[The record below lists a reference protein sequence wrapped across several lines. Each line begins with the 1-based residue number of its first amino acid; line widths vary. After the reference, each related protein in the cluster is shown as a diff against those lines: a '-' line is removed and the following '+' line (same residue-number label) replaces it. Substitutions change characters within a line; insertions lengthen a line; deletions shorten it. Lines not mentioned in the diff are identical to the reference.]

1 MTSVSSGGSTAGY
14 GYEDY
19 RLSTITHN
27 GFSYTFGYDG
37 YGNNTSVA
45 VGGRT
50 LTTNTFNLK
59 AGLPTGSTYGNGD
72 TVTYSYDS
80 RERLIGKS
88 FNGTP
93 AVSYKY
99 DAMGSLVE
107 TEDLLNN
114 ISFKTQYDL
123 INRITGVTSSDGG
136 EYRISYDDQN
146 RIDATLEKIA
156 GVTLKNEYQYSDT
169 SIIEGVKLNG
179 SQILTYDWD
188 DLTRMTSRTLKLT
201 APFTTQYTY
210 LKGSNASGETTLVAE
225 IKNGGETLSYTYDQF
240 GNITSVSKNGAVVES
255 YEYDGL
261 NQLTKV
267 TNGAN
272 VTEYAYDAGG
282 NLTTVKLNGKVQDTY
297 GYTDAGWKD
306 LLTSF
311 NGQAITY
318 DEIGNPLAYRDGYQF
333 TWQYGRRLSSIS
345 HNGDSISLYL
355 RSGWNP
361 H

>member
-1 MTSVSSGGSTAGY
+1 MDFRKNLEHKLQRFVYVRRAAYQLGDGFPGTKTSYTYDSKNRMNTGITVGSGSDAQSTSYAYDGLDRVTSVSSGGSTAGY

-156 GVTLKNEYQYSDT
+156 GVTLKTNIS
-169 SIIEGVKLNG
+169 
-179 SQILTYDWD
+179 
-188 DLTRMTSRTLKLT
+188 T
-201 APFTTQYTY
+201 AIPVS
-210 LKGSNASGETTLVAE
+210 LKG
-225 IKNGGETLSYTYDQF
+225 
-240 GNITSVSKNGAVVES
+240 
-255 YEYDGL
+255 
-261 NQLTKV
+261 
-267 TNGAN
+267 
-272 VTEYAYDAGG
+272 
-282 NLTTVKLNGKVQDTY
+282 
-297 GYTDAGWKD
+297 
-306 LLTSF
+306 
-311 NGQAITY
+311 
-318 DEIGNPLAYRDGYQF
+318 
-333 TWQYGRRLSSIS
+333 
-345 HNGDSISLYL
+345 
-355 RSGWNP
+355 
-361 H
+361 

>member
-27 GFSYTFGYDG
+27 GFSYTYGYDG

-99 DAMGSLVE
+99 DAMGSLVLVE

-123 INRITGVTSSDGG
+123 INRVTGVTSSDGG

-156 GVTLKNEYQYSDT
+156 GVTLKNEYLYSKT
-169 SIIEGVKLNG
+169 NYVYAVKLNG
-179 SQILTYDWD
+179 SQVLTYGRDS
-188 DLTRMTSRTLKLT
+188 LTRPISRTLALT
-201 APFTTQYTY
+201 SPFVTNYTY
-210 LKGSNASGETTLVAE
+210 LKGSPGNGTTLISSV
-225 IKNGGETLSYTYDQF
+225 KNVG
-240 GNITSVSKNGAVVES
+240 
-255 YEYDGL
+255 
-261 NQLTKV
+261 
-267 TNGAN
+267 
-272 VTEYAYDAGG
+272 
-282 NLTTVKLNGKVQDTY
+282 
-297 GYTDAGWKD
+297 D
-306 LLTSF
+306 LK
-311 NGQAITY
+311 
-318 DEIGNPLAYRDGYQF
+318 
-333 TWQYGRRLSSIS
+333 
-345 HNGDSISLYL
+345 LYL
-355 RSGWNP
+355 RPVWEHYQRIQKQCGGGKLRIR
-361 H
+361 